1 MTPAIPILAGMA
13 IGAALF
19 AAGACAEQTRLY
31 GPDGRSVGTATTDGS
46 GATVFRDAR
55 GRTVGTSST
64 TREGV
69 TTLRDPRGRVTGRAT
84 R

>member
-55 GRTVGTSST
+55 GRTVGTST

>member
-1 MTPAIPILAGMA
+1 MTPAIPSLAGML

-19 AAGACAEQTRLY
+19 AAGACAGEQTRLY

-55 GRTVGTSST
+55 GRTVGTST